1 VGGAVVRA
9 CNMIEYD
16 QHDHLSVMAM
26 VLTLVIVSNSDSLG
40 GFAVRMLDKL
50 IDSPHSAFNA
60 ARLCLAFNLFL
71 GVKITRE
78 EKLKWRTER

>member
-9 CNMIEYD
+9 CNMIAY
-16 QHDHLSVMAM
+16 DHLSV
-26 VLTLVIVSNSDSLG
+26 VLTLLIVSNSDSLG
-40 GFAVRMLDKL
+40 GLAVHMLDKL

-60 ARLCLAFNLFL
+60 ASLAFHLFL

-78 EKLKWRTER
+78 EKLNWRTERLNS